1 MPRHPSSSLVAAAL
15 LLCGGPRSAPADEPS
30 GSDLYRQHC
39 AECHGVDRLGGTG
52 PALLPESF
60 HRHKRGD
67 AATITAGRPATQMPG
82 FGEKLSDKEISVLT
96 DLIYRPPPSVP
107 EWSVAEI
114 EASRVI
120 HNTHSSLPDRPV
132 YDADPLNLFTVVEA
146 GDHHVTILEG
156 DRFEPLWR
164 FQSHFALHG
173 GAKYSPDG
181 RFVYLGSRDGWVGKY
196 DLWGLRPV
204 AEVRAGIN
212 LRNIAVSADGRW
224 VMVGNFLPATLV
236 VLDAGD
242 LRPVK
247 VIPVDDGKGVRSRVS
262 AVYTAPP
269 RSSFLVALKDIP
281 QLWEI
286 SYAVHPAPVPKGFVH
301 NYQPG
306 MLEGVPGTQRRT
318 SP

>member
-1 MPRHPSSSLVAAAL
+1 MH
-15 LLCGGPRSAPADEPS
+15 
-30 GSDLYRQHC
+30 
-39 AECHGVDRLGGTG
+39 RL
-52 PALLPESF
+52 
-60 HRHKRGD
+60 KRGD
-67 AATITAGRPATQMPG
+67 AVATITAGRPATQMPG
-82 FGEKLSDKEISVLT
+82 FRDKLVPGEISTVAN
-96 DLIYRPPPSVP
+96 LIYEPLATVP
-107 EWSVAEI
+107 EWSIAEI
-114 EASRVI
+114 EASRLV
-120 HNTHSSLPDRPV
+120 HNPPSTLPDKPV
-132 YDADPLNLFTVVEA
+132 YSTDPLNLFTVVEA
-146 GDHHVTILEG
+146 GDHHVTILDG

-164 FQSHFALHG
+164 FQSRFALHG

-242 LRPVK
+242 LRLVK

-286 SYAVHPAPVPKGFVH
+286 SYAEHPTPVPKGLVH

-306 MLEGVPGTQRRT
+306 MLEGDLD
-318 SP
+318 